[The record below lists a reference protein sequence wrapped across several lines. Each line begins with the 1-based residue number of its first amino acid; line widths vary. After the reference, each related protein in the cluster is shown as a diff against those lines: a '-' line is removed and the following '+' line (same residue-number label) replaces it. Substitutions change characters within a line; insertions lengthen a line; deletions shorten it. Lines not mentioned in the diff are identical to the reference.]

1 MDYTTVHSMLVRSIE
16 LKLLHVCSV
25 IVFYTAESG
34 MVDNVKSY
42 RFHFIPWW
50 LYSFCDIILCYCWL
64 FSPETMISGSG
75 GNTGWVVSCKAHNPE
90 CQFTSF
96 DDPDHYCRSTNNL
109 QEMRSRTLF
118 WGFLHWQSME
128 LILHDKMVTAYLSHT
143 NGHKISYIGTACLR
157 PSMHGW
163 LFWVVWFICIATGM
177 PPGQII
183 RCPMVVSLRLIFAFQ
198 VLAGSAAPDV
208 LQTPLLT
215 VSCASLSQ
223 HLGQTS
229 LARHPEEQLLAR
241 RTWTVMR
248 EGLDPFVSELI
259 SQRLKKMLAEV
270 AMSFKPVSAPHLVDV
285 TLTETTC
292 KMMVRLSD
300 QATVVESVVLRMGK
314 HCSLCVSS
322 QVGCKQ
328 GCVFCATGKMGELRN
343 LTAHEILSQV
353 WLAQRQCRELGW
365 PGVRNLVFMGILS
378 CWKKGVVKFLVSK
391 FW

>member
-1 MDYTTVHSMLVRSIE
+1 
-16 LKLLHVCSV
+16 
-25 IVFYTAESG
+25 
-34 MVDNVKSY
+34 
-42 RFHFIPWW
+42 
-50 LYSFCDIILCYCWL
+50 
-64 FSPETMISGSG
+64 
-75 GNTGWVVSCKAHNPE
+75 
-90 CQFTSF
+90 
-96 DDPDHYCRSTNNL
+96 
-109 QEMRSRTLF
+109 
-118 WGFLHWQSME
+118 
-128 LILHDKMVTAYLSHT
+128 
-143 NGHKISYIGTACLR
+143 
-157 PSMHGW
+157 
-163 LFWVVWFICIATGM
+163 M

-248 EGLDPFVSELI
+248 EGLDPFVSELV

-300 QATVVESVVLRMGK
+300 QATVESVVLRMGK

-365 PGVRNLVFMGILS
+365 PRVRNLVFMGILS
-378 CWKKGVVKFLVSK
+378 CWKKGVVKFLVLK
-391 FW
+391 L